1 MQLDKLTTPRQTFPP
16 NAMPRRATGTLYQNP
31 PNSGIFYVQLT
42 LGKTPLGKPKRR
54 SFALSTCKNEQAAQ
68 ERLEL
73 LAGLARRL
81 RDAGRED
88 LVEELVDRAASAE
101 GRALDE
107 VLRTAD
113 LIVARKLAGVPKE
126 PDPIPTIRQLGT
138 LWTSGELH
146 KQFPDHIK
154 RKSTADDDA
163 GRFEKHVYPVIGEI
177 PIDAFTLDHANLV
190 MAGIPAGR
198 APATRRHIAQ
208 LLHRMCAMAL
218 FPLRIIKTNPLPEG
232 FLPPIPT
239 GKAKSWLYP
248 DEDAKLLCAKP
259 VPLAWR
265 VFYGFL
271 HREGLRFSE
280 AVRLTWADVD
290 LERGVLVLDKNKTEE
305 PRAWA
310 LSLGLVAGLRAWRVL
325 RERDGL
331 LVGPNDP
338 IFINERGKPIQENH
352 AARRY
357 REHLM
362 LARITRGILYERT
375 TMRQPIRAHDTRATF
390 VTISLANGK
399 SEAWVMDRT
408 GHKSSLMINRYRR
421 AARTAAEL
429 HLGDL
434 KPLNE
439 AIPELAVL
447 MVATTD
453 VTSSIPA
460 LEVSSSL
467 PASPILDLSIPPPA
481 DELPQATAGNESPRE
496 TPEKF
501 VREHEA
507 GRSGFSKPA
516 VSVLVAP
523 PGLEPGRPFG
533 QGILNSTRGIPVVSI
548 RAIPRV
554 LTTLRN
560 A

>member
-1 MQLDKLTTPRQTFPP
+1 
-16 NAMPRRATGTLYQNP
+16 
-31 PNSGIFYVQLT
+31 
-42 LGKTPLGKPKRR
+42 KPKRR

-68 ERLEL
+68 ERMEL
-73 LAGLARRL
+73 LAGLVRRL

-101 GRALDE
+101 GRALGE
-107 VLRTAD
+107 MLRTAD
-113 LIVARKLAGVPKE
+113 LIAAGKLAGIPKE
-126 PDPIPTIRQLGT
+126 ADPIPTIRQLGT

-154 RKSTADDDA
+154 KKTTADDDA
-163 GRFEKHVYPVIGEI
+163 GRLEKHVYPVIGEI

-190 MAGIPAGR
+190 MAGIRAGR
-198 APATRRHIAQ
+198 APATRRHVAQ
-208 LLHRMCAMAL
+208 LLHRICAMAL
-218 FPLRIIKTNPLPEG
+218 FPLRVIKTNPLPEG

-248 DEDAKLLCAKP
+248 DEDTKLLSAKP

-280 AVRLTWADVD
+280 AVRLTWTDVD

-310 LSLGLVAGLRAWRVL
+310 LSLGVVAGLRAWRAL
-325 RERDGL
+325 RERDGVL
-331 LVGPNDP
+331 IGPKDP
-338 IFINERGKPIQENH
+338 VFINEHGKPIQENH

-408 GHKSSLMINRYRR
+408 GHKSSLMINKYRR

-439 AIPELAVL
+439 AIPELVAVV
-447 MVATTD
+447 VATID
-453 VTSSIPA
+453 VASPIPI
-460 LEVSSSL
+460 LDDSSSL
-467 PASPILDLSIPPPA
+467 PASPTSDSSLPVPA
-481 DELPQATAGNESPRE
+481 DGQPQATAGNESPRE

-501 VREHEA
+501 VREQQA
-507 GRSGFSKPA
+507 DSSGITQRA
-516 VSVLVAP
+516 VSLLVAP
-523 PGLEPGRPFG
+523 AGLEPARLLQ
-533 QGILNSTRGIPVVSI
+533 QGILKAIMECRIVANRVNEGVLETVRDGSHGLLTIQTHLLTIP
-548 RAIPRV
+548 
-554 LTTLRN
+554 
-560 A
+560 